1 MILGRFSDFPAFF
14 HKQTPT
20 WSHFSTILKT
30 HTEHEQIFDSFYDEY
45 FEIMV
50 SHAFRYTKDWHLA
63 KDVAQDAFAL
73 LLDSKKMREFLASVN
88 RVGWMKNTVMNTAR
102 NMIKSRNRERRRL
115 ITYEELFEEPSSVD
129 HYPSE
134 SGDTLL
140 RFKGRLKKEE
150 FYLLRRTILE
160 NASYTEVAEE
170 LGISVWAC
178 YKRRQAIRDKLREEI
193 EKDNQ

>member
-1 MILGRFSDFPAFF
+1 M
-14 HKQTPT
+14 K
-20 WSHFSTILKT
+20 
-30 HTEHEQIFDSFYDEY
+30 
-45 FEIMV
+45 
-50 SHAFRYTKDWHLA
+50 
-63 KDVAQDAFAL
+63 
-73 LLDSKKMREFLASVN
+73 EFLTSVN

-115 ITYEELFEEPSSVD
+115 ITYEELLEEPSSVD

-150 FYLLRRTILE
+150 LYLLRRTILE

-178 YKRRQAIRDKLREEI
+178 YKRRQAIRDKLKEEI

>member
-1 MILGRFSDFPAFF
+1 MIP
-14 HKQTPT
+14 
-20 WSHFSTILKT
+20 
-30 HTEHEQIFDSFYDEY
+30 EHEQIFDSFYDEY

-140 RFKGRLKKEE
+140 RFKGRLK
-150 FYLLRRTILE
+150 
-160 NASYTEVAEE
+160 
-170 LGISVWAC
+170 
-178 YKRRQAIRDKLREEI
+178 
-193 EKDNQ
+193 

>member
-1 MILGRFSDFPAFF
+1 MYFKKNCDSIVEKGPPLGCINIF
-14 HKQTPT
+14 QTNP
-20 WSHFSTILKT
+20 SIQ
-30 HTEHEQIFDSFYDEY
+30 QIFDSFYDEY

>member
-1 MILGRFSDFPAFF
+1 MIP
-14 HKQTPT
+14 
-20 WSHFSTILKT
+20 
-30 HTEHEQIFDSFYDEY
+30 EHEQIFDSFYDEY

-102 NMIKSRNRERRRL
+102 NMIKPRNRERRRL